1 MTRSPLSA
9 SSCFIALFSLIKM
22 EAVDELFGYPIPFP
36 KQDLFIALIAVVS
49 FLPALVIIHA
59 IVTRIASLFTKKKS
73 A

>member
-1 MTRSPLSA
+1 
-9 SSCFIALFSLIKM
+9 M

-36 KQDLFIALIAVVS
+36 KQDLIIALIAVTS
-49 FLPALVIIHA
+49 FLPALVFIHA